1 MRGGLNSPY
10 SIALNFPLSKRYA
23 LLRGRATCLAKRGG
37 FLANIVKVF
46 GEQKS
51 EKAKFFCE
59 QTVLTNRKKLS
70 YSVGYLG
77 LI

>member
-1 MRGGLNSPY
+1 M
-10 SIALNFPLSKRYA
+10 
-23 LLRGRATCLAKRGG
+23 
-37 FLANIVKVF
+37 ANIVKAF

-77 LI
+77 LIGQGRKAKEDFHFFGIDYWPDLLYNDSDRLNPHLLI